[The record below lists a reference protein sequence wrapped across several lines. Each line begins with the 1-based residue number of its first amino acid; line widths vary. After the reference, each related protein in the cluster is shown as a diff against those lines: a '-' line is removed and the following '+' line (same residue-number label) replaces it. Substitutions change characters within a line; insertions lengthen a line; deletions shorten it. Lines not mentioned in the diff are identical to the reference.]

1 MLLIV
6 RQCLLICYMLLSLNA
21 EVPLNKEAA
30 ALKHPLHLSS
40 TEINQNAKTGRLE
53 ISCRIFT
60 DDFEDILS
68 RNYKVKADL
77 IKPARH
83 NDMDAVVGKYL
94 LAHLQLAANS
104 RSIKLSY
111 IGYENESEAIIVYLE
126 SEPVKNIRSL
136 ETSSTVLYDL
146 FNDQVNIFHITC
158 QGNRKSAKLD
168 YPSKKLVTTF

>member
-6 RQCLLICYMLLSLNA
+6 RQCLLICYMLFNLNA

-30 ALKHPLHLSS
+30 TLKHPLHLSS

-111 IGYENESEAIIVYLE
+111 IGYENDNEAVIVYLE